1 MNTKFLTEDE
11 FWQQYHKE
19 LNAAIFVFDRMTAD
33 GFSNNA
39 LASFDFNFISNEKE
53 KLTSLGGFL
62 TENYEYKLRSP
73 QKKEQ
78 YWIIEG
84 RSTEQ
89 PCTVHNLIFWAIDLN
104 CKGFEFDC
112 KLNGYSLFTNIQN
125 PKFLPVEN
133 STADNFYNKGI
144 DAISTRN
151 YGGAII
157 CFTTAIGIDPRHAE
171 SWQARGYCKEEIFAS
186 AAARTDYEKALTV
199 APGNIAALLSLA
211 TNKDDAG
218 EHEAAL
224 HDYNSLLQLDPDNS
238 MAYFNRG
245 NTKFS
250 LGNSNGA
257 CEDWKKA
264 RSLGSPYAQERL
276 DEECLAH

>member
-1 MNTKFLTEDE
+1 MNTKFLTEE
-11 FWQQYHKE
+11 AFWQLYDKS
-19 LNAAIFVFDRMTAD
+19 LNAAIFVFDQMTAD

-39 LASFDFNFISNEKE
+39 LVAFDFNFISDEKE

-62 TENYEYKLRSP
+62 TENYGYKLRSP

-78 YWIIEG
+78 YWIMEG
-84 RSTEQ
+84 RSAEQ
-89 PCTVHNLIFWAIDLN
+89 PCTVHNLIFWAYDLH

-125 PKFLPVEN
+125 PKFLYVAN
-133 STADNFYNKGI
+133 NTAEDFYNKGI
-144 DAISTRN
+144 DAINSRN

-157 CFTTAIGIDPRHAE
+157 CFTTAIGIDPGHAE
-171 SWQARGYCKEEIFAS
+171 SWQARGYCKEEIFS
-186 AAARTDYEKALTV
+186 RAAARTDYERALV
-199 APGNIAALLSLA
+199 AAPGNIAAMLSLA

-224 HDYNSLLQLDPDNS
+224 NDYNAVLQLDPGNS

-245 NTKFS
+245 NTKCS
-250 LGNSNGA
+250 LGNKKGA
-257 CEDWKKA
+257 CEDWEKA

-276 DEECLAH
+276 DEERL